1 MKIVL
6 GKRFIGFSVLI
17 AKIANKISTQISL
30 KNRTICIVILL
41 LINISSQAVGQNV
54 EKKEEITKTTRI
66 LFVLDASRSMTGKW
80 QGESKYT
87 IARTILSEI
96 LDSLSTI
103 ENVEVALRMFGHTKH
118 FPPQNCNDTRLE
130 VPFRKNNVDEI
141 KARLK
146 QLSPK
151 GTSPIAT
158 SLLKSKDDFT
168 PCPNCRN
175 IVVLIT
181 DGLEEC
187 GGDICEI
194 SALLQ
199 KEGIILKPFIIG
211 IGHDTHEAYDCAGQY
226 YNASDKE
233 QFTKALNI
241 IITKVLSQTSL
252 QVNLLDQYNR
262 PTETNVNMTFINKSS
277 DKIAYNLVHTLNSK
291 GFPDTLYLDHL
302 AEYRVI
308 VNTIPQRI
316 IESVKLTEGKHAII
330 STSCP
335 QGSLLVK
342 LRGLTNADFNPAV
355 VVKLPNN
362 QEPLNVQYLNESVKY
377 ISGKY
382 DIDILTLP
390 ISQLKGVS
398 IEPDNQTKIE
408 VANPGIAV
416 IQKSIKGFGS
426 IYLLDGNDQFW
437 IINFGSNFNQIE
449 SLYLQPGNYRLVFR
463 SKYAAQSATTVE
475 REFEIK
481 SEKTTRIKL

>member
-1 MKIVL
+1 MKS
-6 GKRFIGFSVLI
+6 R
-17 AKIANKISTQISL
+17 STYI
-30 KNRTICIVILL
+30 IILL
-41 LINISSQAVGQNV
+41 LALLSFQLYAQHP
-54 EKKEEITKTTRI
+54 EKEEEITKTTRI

-130 VPFRKNNVDEI
+130 VPFSKNNVDEI
-141 KARLK
+141 KARLR

-168 PCPNCRN
+168 ECANCRN

-226 YNASDKE
+226 YNAADKE

-262 PTETNVNMTFINKSS
+262 PTETNVNMTFISNSS
-277 DKIAYNLVHTLNSK
+277 GKIAYNLVHTLNSK
-291 GFPDTLYLDHL
+291 GFPDTLNIDHL
-302 AEYRVI
+302 SEYKVI
-308 VNTIPQRI
+308 VNTIPKRI
-316 IESVKLTEGKHAII
+316 INSVKLTEGKHTII

-342 LRGLTNADFNPAV
+342 LRGLTKADFNPAV

-362 QEPLNVQYLNESVKY
+362 PEPLNVQYLNEIVKY

-390 ISQLKGVS
+390 ISQLKDVS
-398 IEPDNQTKIE
+398 IEPDNQTRIE
-408 VANPGIAV
+408 VANPGIAA

-426 IYLLDGNDQFW
+426 IYSLDGNDQFW
-437 IINFGSNFNQIE
+437 IINFGSNFNQNE